1 VLNIKNSFFKLLLFE
16 HTVVPF
22 ETIAYLKRSNT
33 VIVIIFHLNQ
43 KHYYQF
49 DLALYKVNCD
59 EMELLVRTHPSVT
72 YRSNQ
77 KLDYPIN
84 VARNVARE
92 TAYTHYVFPADIELY
107 PNPGTCFYQS

>member
-1 VLNIKNSFFKLLLFE
+1 M
-16 HTVVPF
+16 
-22 ETIAYLKRSNT
+22 
-33 VIVIIFHLNQ
+33 IVIIFHLNQ

-59 EMELLVRTHPSVT
+59 EMELLVRTHPSAT

-107 PNPGTCFYQS
+107 PNPGTCFYRA